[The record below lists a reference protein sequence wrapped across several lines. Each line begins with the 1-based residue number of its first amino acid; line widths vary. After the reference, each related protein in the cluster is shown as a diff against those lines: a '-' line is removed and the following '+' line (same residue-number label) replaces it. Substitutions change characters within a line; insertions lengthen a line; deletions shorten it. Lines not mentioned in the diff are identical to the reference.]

1 MMLITNKQIAIVGGG
16 PGGLMLARLLQMKG
30 ATVKV
35 YERDK
40 NKTIRQQG
48 ATLDLHE
55 ESGLK
60 AMTAAGLMEQ
70 FQLHYRPG
78 AEKLRVVDENA
89 TILLDEHTH
98 QDNNVS
104 HQRPEIDRGPLRD
117 ILMASLLPDTITW
130 DAQFAS
136 METKDNGW
144 KLHFKNGATALADI
158 VIAADGANS
167 LIRPWLSDIA
177 PIYSGV
183 TAVEGNIYQAKKNAP
198 KLNALLQGGKV
209 FALGKEKSLIMS
221 AKGDGTL
228 SFYAGFKA
236 VENWLQTSNINFKD
250 PQSAFDWFLHVY
262 ADWHPIWQE
271 LFQAEDISFVPR
283 PMYHYPLDQQWQT
296 QSNLTMLGDAAHRM
310 PPYAGEGV
318 NMALLDAL
326 ELSEC
331 LTSEQFET
339 IHDAIA
345 AYEKQMLPR
354 AAAATEM
361 SVANTALLHGENAM
375 NSLFAIFQGD

>member
-1 MMLITNKQIAIVGGG
+1 MLIKDKNIAIVGGG

-89 TILLDEHTH
+89 IILLDEHA
-98 QDNNVS
+98 QEDNNVS
-104 HQRPEIDRGPLRD
+104 QQRPEIDRGPLRD
-117 ILMASLLPDTITW
+117 ILMASLLPDTIIW
-130 DAQFAS
+130 DAHYAF
-136 METKDNGW
+136 MERNGNGW
-144 KLHFKNGATALADI
+144 KLFFKNGETALADI

-167 LIRPWLSDIA
+167 LIRPWLSDIT

-183 TAVEGNIYQAKKNAP
+183 TAVEGNIYHAAENAP
-198 KLNALLQGGKV
+198 TLNELVKGGKV

-236 VENWLQTSNINFKD
+236 AENWLQTSNIDFKN
-250 PQSAFDWFLHVY
+250 PREVFEWFQDAY
-262 ADWHPIWQE
+262 ADWHPIWHE
-271 LFQAEDISFVPR
+271 LFQAVDIYFVPR
-283 PMYHYPLDQQWQT
+283 PMYHYPLDQHWKT

-326 ELSEC
+326 ELTEC

-361 SVANTALLHGENAM
+361 SVENTALLHGEDAM
-375 NSLFAIFQGD
+375 NSLFAIFQGE